1 MSYLVTLCIPTNGVP
16 EWCQPVF
23 ESIYQRGVD
32 ETLFQVVV
40 TDNGN
45 NQEFKEIAHQ
55 YQAEHKNFVYQE
67 TEAQGFLNQ
76 IESFKLAEGKL
87 VKFLNHRNCLEP
99 GALDYFINYAKH
111 GDEDT
116 VVFFSE
122 GNLHKG
128 TAIEDDNFDS
138 FVKDLGL
145 YTTWSGGLAFW
156 HKDLEKI
163 EKIKSFNSLYPH
175 TDVLFMKRHAKKYV
189 IVDQVLTKSLPTDDT
204 KKGRYNLFHAFADEY
219 INILKGL
226 KSDGDITEATYQ
238 SVYGEL
244 KQFVVELYAQYV
256 LLRMP
261 CSYDL
266 TNSKDYI
273 SRNFS
278 VSEVN
283 RRAKRWVRKYYIK
296 KKIKKILR
304 RLDNQ

>member
-23 ESIYQRGVD
+23 ESIYQQGVD
-32 ETLFQVVV
+32 ENLFQVVV
-40 TDNGN
+40 TDNGD
-45 NQEFKEIAHQ
+45 NQEFKKIAHQ
-55 YQAEHKNFVYQE
+55 YQANHKNFVYQE
-67 TEAQGFLNQ
+67 TTAQGFLNQ

-87 VKFLNHRNCLEP
+87 VKFLNHRNCLEL
-99 GALDYFINYAKH
+99 GALDYFINYSKR
-111 GDEDT
+111 GEEDT
-116 VVFFSE
+116 VVYFSE
-122 GNLHKG
+122 GNLHRE
-128 TAIEDDNFDS
+128 TVIEDDSFDS
-138 FVKDLGL
+138 FIKDLGL

-163 EKIKSFNSLYPH
+163 EGLQLFNSLFPH

-189 IVDQVLTKSLPTDDT
+189 IIDKVLTKSLPTDDT

-244 KQFVVELYAQYV
+244 KQFVVDLYAQYV
-256 LLRMP
+256 LLQMP

-266 TNSKDYI
+266 SDSDKYI
-273 SRNFS
+273 SKNFS
-278 VSEVN
+278 VEEVN
-283 RRAKRWVRKYYIK
+283 KLAKKWALKYRIK
-296 KKIKKILR
+296 STIKKILGK
-304 RLDNQ
+304 

>member
-23 ESIYQRGVD
+23 ESIYQQDVD
-32 ETLFQVVV
+32 ENLFQVVV
-40 TDNGN
+40 TDNGD
-45 NQEFKEIAHQ
+45 NQEFKKIAHQ
-55 YQAEHKNFVYQE
+55 YQIDHKNFVYQE
-67 TEAQGFLNQ
+67 TKAQGFLNQ

-116 VVFFSE
+116 VVYFSE
-122 GNLHKG
+122 GNLHRKNVVK
-128 TAIEDDNFDS
+128 DDSFDS

-156 HKDLEKI
+156 HKDLVKI
-163 EKIKSFNSLYPH
+163 EGLQLFNSLFPH

-189 IVDQVLTKSLPTDDT
+189 IVDKVLTKSLPTDDT

-226 KSDGDITEATYQ
+226 KSDGDISEVTYQ
-238 SVYGEL
+238 SVYEEL
-244 KQFVVELYAQYV
+244 KQFVVDLYAQYV
-256 LLRMP
+256 LLQIP

-266 TNSKDYI
+266 TDSDEYI
-273 SRNFS
+273 GKNFS
-278 VSEVN
+278 IEEVKKL
-283 RRAKRWVRKYYIK
+283 AKKWAFKYRIK
-296 KKIKKILR
+296 STIKKILGK
-304 RLDNQ
+304 

>member
-1 MSYLVTLCIPTNGVP
+1 MSYLVTLCIPTNGVS

-23 ESIYQRGVD
+23 ESIYQQDVD
-32 ETLFQVVV
+32 EKLFQVVV
-40 TDNGN
+40 TDNGD
-45 NQEFKEIAHQ
+45 NQEFKKIAHQ
-55 YQAEHKNFVYQE
+55 YQIDHKNFVYQE

-116 VVFFSE
+116 VVYFSE
-122 GNLHKG
+122 GNLHRKNVVK
-128 TAIEDDNFDS
+128 DDSFDS

-156 HKDLEKI
+156 HKDLVKI
-163 EKIKSFNSLYPH
+163 EGLQLFNSLFPH

-189 IVDQVLTKSLPTDDT
+189 IVDKVLTKSLPTDDT

-226 KSDGDITEATYQ
+226 KSDGDISEVTYQ
-238 SVYGEL
+238 SVYEEL
-244 KQFVVELYAQYV
+244 KQFVVDLYAQYV
-256 LLRMP
+256 LLQMP

-266 TNSKDYI
+266 TDSDEYI
-273 SRNFS
+273 GKNFS
-278 VSEVN
+278 IEEVKKL
-283 RRAKRWVRKYYIK
+283 AKKWAFKYRIK
-296 KKIKKILR
+296 STIKKILGK
-304 RLDNQ
+304 

>member
-16 EWCQPVF
+16 KWCQPVF
-23 ESIYQRGVD
+23 ESIYQQDVD
-32 ETLFQVVV
+32 EKLFQVVV
-40 TDNGN
+40 TDNGD
-45 NQEFKEIAHQ
+45 NQEFKKIAHQ
-55 YQAEHKNFVYQE
+55 YQIDHKNFVYQE

-116 VVFFSE
+116 VVYFSE
-122 GNLHKG
+122 GNLHRKNVVK
-128 TAIEDDNFDS
+128 DDSFDS

-156 HKDLEKI
+156 HKDLVKI
-163 EKIKSFNSLYPH
+163 EGLQLFNSLFPH

-189 IVDQVLTKSLPTDDT
+189 IVDKVLTKSLPTDDT

-226 KSDGDITEATYQ
+226 KSDGDISEVTYQ
-238 SVYGEL
+238 SVYEEL
-244 KQFVVELYAQYV
+244 KQFVVDLYAQYV
-256 LLRMP
+256 LLQMP

-266 TNSKDYI
+266 TDSDEYI
-273 SRNFS
+273 GKNFS
-278 VSEVN
+278 IEEVKKL
-283 RRAKRWVRKYYIK
+283 AKKWAFKYRIK
-296 KKIKKILR
+296 STIKKILGK
-304 RLDNQ
+304 

>member
-23 ESIYQRGVD
+23 ESIYQQDVD
-32 ETLFQVVV
+32 EKLFQVVV
-40 TDNGN
+40 TDNGD
-45 NQEFKEIAHQ
+45 NQEFKKIAHQ
-55 YQAEHKNFVYQE
+55 YQIDHKNFVYQE

-116 VVFFSE
+116 VVYFSE
-122 GNLHKG
+122 GNLHRKNVVK
-128 TAIEDDNFDS
+128 DDSFDS

-156 HKDLEKI
+156 HKDLVKI
-163 EKIKSFNSLYPH
+163 EGLQLFNSLFPH

-189 IVDQVLTKSLPTDDT
+189 IVDKVLTKSLPTDDT

-226 KSDGDITEATYQ
+226 KSDGDISEVTYQ
-238 SVYGEL
+238 SVYEEL
-244 KQFVVELYAQYV
+244 KQFVVDLYAQYV
-256 LLRMP
+256 LLQMP

-266 TNSKDYI
+266 TDSDEYI
-273 SRNFS
+273 GKNFS
-278 VSEVN
+278 IEEVKKL
-283 RRAKRWVRKYYIK
+283 AKKWAFKYRIK
-296 KKIKKILR
+296 STIKKILGK
-304 RLDNQ
+304 

>member
-23 ESIYQRGVD
+23 ESIYQQGVD
-32 ETLFQVVV
+32 ENLFQVVV
-40 TDNGN
+40 TDNGD
-45 NQEFKEIAHQ
+45 NQEFKKIAHQ
-55 YQAEHKNFVYQE
+55 YQANHKNFVYQE
-67 TEAQGFLNQ
+67 TTAQGFLNQ

-99 GALDYFINYAKH
+99 GALDYFINYSKR

-116 VVFFSE
+116 VVYFSE
-122 GNLHKG
+122 GNLHRENV
-128 TAIEDDNFDS
+128 IEDDSFDS
-138 FVKDLGL
+138 FIKDLGL

-163 EKIKSFNSLYPH
+163 EGLQSFNSLYPH

-189 IVDQVLTKSLPTDDT
+189 IVDKVLTKSLPTDDT

-226 KSDGDITEATYQ
+226 KSDGDITEVTYQ

-244 KQFVVELYAQYV
+244 KQFVVDLYAQYV
-256 LLRMP
+256 LLQLP

-266 TNSKDYI
+266 SDSDKYI
-273 SRNFS
+273 SKNFP
-278 VSEVN
+278 VEEVN
-283 RRAKRWVRKYYIK
+283 KLAKKWALKYRIK
-296 KKIKKILR
+296 STIKKILGK
-304 RLDNQ
+304 